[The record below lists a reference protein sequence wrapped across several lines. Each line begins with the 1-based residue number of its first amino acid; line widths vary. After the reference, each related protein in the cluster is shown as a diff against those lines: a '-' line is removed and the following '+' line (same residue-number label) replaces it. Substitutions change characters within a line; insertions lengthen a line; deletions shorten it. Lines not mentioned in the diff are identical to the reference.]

1 MLAQI
6 QERLWNVLFWTCS
19 ELRWEQSHTTSS
31 DFKIQHNFQVSPTL
45 CRVLDQMITRGTL
58 HSELLY
64 FMIRPKPCRHP
75 KNREKLWDHTC
86 GRDFSKEILVMDV
99 LYRKIFQWN
108 SHSTIQH
115 KCILSLASALVL
127 PKLFSVMWI
136 LPLTLQ
142 VTENCP
148 TRHLVV
154 IESLLCCCDLQHM

>member
-1 MLAQI
+1 
-6 QERLWNVLFWTCS
+6 
-19 ELRWEQSHTTSS
+19 
-31 DFKIQHNFQVSPTL
+31 
-45 CRVLDQMITRGTL
+45 MITRGTL

-115 KCILSLASALVL
+115 KCILSLTSALVL

-154 IESLLCCCDLQHM
+154 IESLLCCCDLQHMQKLFWWWDGPVNMIFWCNAFLLLIRCLFEINLRMLLLQSTR